1 MKTLL
6 VRFVIFFLIMG
17 MAGTSLAGPRIK
29 GETVTYTAQGGVMK
43 GYLAYDE
50 NIKGPRP
57 GVLVVPEWWG
67 LNDYARRRARML
79 AELGYTALAVDMY
92 GNGRVATNPTEAQK
106 LSSELMRDFA
116 VAEARF
122 LTARE
127 FLRQQPMVDAGEI
140 AAIGYCF
147 GGGVVLN
154 MAAEG
159 TDLRGVVSFHGT
171 LNLVK
176 PAVPGTIKAKILV
189 LTGAADQLVPPDQV
203 AAFWKAMVAAE
214 ADFRIVTYPGAMHS
228 FTNPDADRIA
238 KQFTMPVGYNAAAD
252 QKSWEEM
259 KSFLATIF
267 TPQVNMSDVN
277 KNTGSD
283 NYRSD
288 WEQFNQEQ
296 RDTYN
301 DRLYR

>member
-17 MAGTSLAGPRIK
+17 MAGTSLAGPIIK

-79 AELGYTALAVDMY
+79 AGLGYAALAVDMY
-92 GNGRVATNPTEAQK
+92 GSGKVATRPAEAQK

-159 TDLRGVVSFHGT
+159 TDLKGVVSFHGT

-189 LTGAADQLVPPDQV
+189 LTGAADTIVPPDQV
-203 AAFWKAMVAAE
+203 AAFWKAMVAAQ
-214 ADFRIVTYPGAMHS
+214 ADFRIVTYPGAKHS
-228 FTNPDADRIA
+228 FTNSDADRLA
-238 KQFTMPVGYNAAAD
+238 KKFTMPIGYNAAAD
-252 QKSWEEM
+252 RKSWEEM
-259 KSFLATIF
+259 KSFLAKIF
-267 TPQVNMSDVN
+267 TPQVNTSTIYEH
-277 KNTGSD
+277 TGRD
-283 NYRSD
+283 QYYSD
-288 WEQFNQEQ
+288 WDEFDWDRSY
-296 RDTYN
+296 RDSE
-301 DRLYR
+301 RLYR